1 MIVFNEQ
8 CIYQVFIDERDRQR
22 LTTVVEDDEDVLESM
37 WTWCEETF
45 GFEDDIWYHMYTEC
59 DDFDTFAFK
68 YEEHR
73 NWFLLKWG

>member
-8 CIYQVFIDERDRQR
+8 CIYQVLIDERDRQR

-45 GFEDDIWYHMYTEC
+45 GVEDDTWYHMYTEFN
-59 DDFDTFAFK
+59 DYDTFAFK

-73 NWFLLKWG
+73 TWFLLKWG